1 MLKDFS
7 EYDWI
12 VTLLTAIVILVLLVA
27 FIIPFVLIYQ
37 KRRTEQVRAMN
48 DLTLN
53 FQQELLQTQLEI
65 QEQTLQKIS

>member
-1 MLKDFS
+1 
-7 EYDWI
+7 
-12 VTLLTAIVILVLLVA
+12 
-27 FIIPFVLIYQ
+27 VLIYQ

>member
-27 FIIPFVLIYQ
+27 FIITFVLIYQ